1 MVKQI
6 KSSEVKAFLA
16 ENSGAVLL
24 DVRTE
29 NEWTTLGKPELKDL
43 NSKTYFITISPDLT
57 KWQEPDPDFVKTVK
71 KVINKETQV
80 LVMCSAGGRSM
91 IAANLLEKEGFTVH
105 NISDGFSGNDKGP
118 GWKKAILPTNY

>member
-80 LVMCSAGGRSM
+80 LVMCSACGRSM

-105 NISDGFSGNDKGP
+105 NISDRYSGSDKGP
-118 GWKKAILPTNY
+118 E